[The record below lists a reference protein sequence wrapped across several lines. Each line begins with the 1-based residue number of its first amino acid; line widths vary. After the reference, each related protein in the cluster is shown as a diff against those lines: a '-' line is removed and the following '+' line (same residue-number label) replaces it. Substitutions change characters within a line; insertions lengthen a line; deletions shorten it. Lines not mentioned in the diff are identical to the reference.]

1 MGARLPDN
9 IPPWAAE
16 IVVGHIPECDVAG
29 LRRCADAWAAA
40 ESLTELA
47 DELEAAV
54 EKRLRATAM
63 EGDTAAAVAQQVKA
77 IAADMRAVGKGCAAL
92 SRSSHQAAT
101 TLELQQYLAVGIA
114 IAVTAQVTASLA
126 LFATGGS
133 VMIAA
138 QRIAARETVVLGWRN
153 MMAVLAQQLAR
164 GIVRFPRSAMV
175 VGATALGMGT
185 GGAVNW
191 GAQRKQIADGH
202 RTGVDWGQVG
212 VAVAAGGAGGAVG
225 APVGRATALAIIRQ
239 ISAQA
244 PRHTRIGAQ
253 VAATVAAGA
262 TGGLA
267 GAAAGT
273 VVAALAGG
281 QDLRRQDLLNALIP
295 GLGSGVV
302 TALGSSLHAIR
313 ATAAGTA
320 VSDSVAG
327 RHTRFDFPSSPPA
340 ERPFADGSTPHSVD
354 PTADHMSKGL
364 STQRRSEGERIAE
377 RLAGRIDLDPDSY
390 RGPAREFAAYLRER
404 YGDTSG
410 SHGTAGSVA
419 HEAGT
424 RLYGSAS
431 DTSAMPGK
439 AGAVF
444 PSHSPETAAPAS
456 GHPDRSAAVA
466 AESGHPAQT
475 TTVTAAPD
483 TPRAQSSTASDPAR
497 TESTAD
503 GTPIAPTTAPDGP
516 TVPEFS
522 RTPEQTN
529 PQFDDNG
536 STPGGFTDT
545 QLGSITPFDS
555 GDPSPATRYGA
566 AAHDTT
572 DWFRPG
578 QMNCVPEAVADT
590 AAATGTRVDTG
601 ALPTD
606 AGTRGVMMDDYLIAL
621 RADTRPGGWP
631 SFQALFDDVA
641 QNRSHVAA
649 AAQFA
654 YGAHAFTVKSTQPGH
669 FVIHEKSPI
678 LARNPGDPAVAVI
691 RDTYSD
697 GRVVE
702 QNVDAVG
709 NEVGALRQYDV
720 PDAIDRWTEK
730 FGRVTIIAG
739 AEYFRVPGT
748 EDRWSAALPLGENE
762 LPGGPDGLRH
772 GLDVPSTHI
781 GSDAAVL
788 DHLAPAEVGLSPDV
802 VALRFAEIA
811 RGLDASDSAS
821 PSPRRGDTDSAD
833 APATTPLTDAAAT
846 GNATRVHSTPSP
858 DSGPVT
864 PVSAVA
870 ESDLG
875 TAANDRSTPALAAF
889 APGHEVTGDIAAPT
903 RVRPIEPSGPVA
915 DGVAYPLVERSASS
929 GAVEPESV
937 TPRDTARDTEA
948 DPNGGARQSGRFSPW
963 MTADSAAEESSPPTT
978 PTATRPLTA
987 AAEPEELRPQV
998 PGPLIPTPQPALIPD
1013 PTRHSITYPM
1023 EHATEFE
1030 QPAPPAFP
1038 NPSFPDS
1045 DDREETANQ
1054 EPVIPREISESGRD
1068 IRADRP
1074 RFQPHDPSAEAETEE
1089 RSPATEAPA
1098 TPWTAPPQRFP
1109 ATPPSHLPSAP
1120 PAGPAEAEVTR
1131 RHFPVRPDE
1140 NTPGAPTDPARR
1152 PGLNPHS
1159 LSYNSP
1165 ESDIPQHATRPGALP
1180 APPPG
1185 DPVTPARPAPSMQA
1199 SLDPSEPARPRGR
1212 RKPQR
1217 QELEPALHD
1226 STPPIVR
1233 QPGPEDVARPA
1244 QSRAPVPGWES
1255 PTLPDAPGSE
1265 SVLEWRAKLAR
1276 RADAE
1281 AVLAGLEKIWNY
1293 LRFDESTKF
1302 DPQTGYRAILVPSNP
1317 DSGTVA
1323 VLVNWLAEHPE
1334 HHDTP
1339 IIFSGWRPPGA
1350 KSPLPEALLFLQQ
1363 AQQLGL
1369 WHDPAISDRV
1379 ILDPDA
1385 TNSKQNAEFFQMA
1398 LSARFGVDARVPVV
1412 LVCSPQHSRRIMATV
1427 TMHAPVVG
1435 DLATVSLDVP
1445 FTTYLTDGLRPDPA
1459 DPTPIDDIVVPVLR
1473 ELRGIVERSRNGEIA
1488 AQHVPAAV
1496 LAEFHRAA
1504 AVFPQVFEREIKPLV
1519 EAALGK
1525 GTQAAEAITA
1535 IYESAQARVAEL
1547 AAPGRAADFA
1557 DLHTGTTHWASEFGA
1572 WAADRFAPWARPLA
1586 TATGLEWAFALSTL
1600 TEADRGAVGR
1610 LFLDQQYAHMP
1621 PADEVIAAAEPG
1633 IRQLARHIAIHVDKP
1648 ELVRRVAAIV
1658 GDPAVALRIAETA
1671 VERAGEGA
1679 TEPVADIARE
1689 LAIEHGRFARFRQ
1702 ALKAAMVQDFR
1713 LSSPLIDQATPG
1725 EWTEAL
1731 AALSQ
1736 RQRAYLDA
1744 RYREG
1749 MEPFD
1754 IRVQF
1759 DLGDEDLDALAGLH
1773 LSLTNA
1779 VASRSE
1785 PEDAP
1790 TAESAAIQVSIA
1802 GLGPEVEY
1810 APLGVDGKRMPEA
1823 VARALVDAADTA
1835 PVMMKGN
1842 SAVLRVLQDQA
1853 GRLWVARHVHDTVLD
1868 PLDSKPLSA
1877 RDVYEELA
1885 PLKTGAPDLYATV
1898 SNGTDE
1904 WEIFDFK
1911 HGVPVTEQREAAV
1924 AALDDLHRA
1933 LRPTAIGFRDAG
1945 ALLREMVAEKRRVLD
1960 ALRTELGPFFDAME
1974 VPENPFELVLEL
1986 SWTLGPVLAQR
1997 IHGDAHFGNTRIDAE
2012 GRIVFLD
2019 WEMARDGDPR
2029 YDKNRM
2035 AFLEGLESDGDY
2047 VYAYRLF
2054 LSIQRLVDDIV
2065 RLGRAAA
2072 AGLLTSEQIRFAGA
2086 QLEWALFSA
2095 GPAWRGQERT
2105 GIRSIVERL
2114 GVFDPPPAEWNG
2126 PAVPPVPTS
2135 PRQPAPAEA
2144 AESSRAGDD
2153 VADLIPRTVQATPR
2167 DGAATPPAVAFPTGH
2182 EIGFADLEEWA
2193 DRLSDRDL
2201 DHALTSLH
2209 SSALD
2214 LLGRFHTG
2222 EQVSAASLFSVARA
2236 LNAAVAE
2243 RSYRLSDDAPNLAT
2257 IDNADLAILGRKLA
2271 DDAVAAG
2278 QLYRA
2283 AATIVQMTA
2292 TTASGDI
2299 GRGRDFA
2306 GRFARMAYRVG
2317 YAADHVSRYE
2327 REQRSP
2333 DAAPARLELAPLRA
2347 ANNAINPEPRHD
2359 HAAAYVE
2366 HGDPVPS
2373 SYHTAEY
2380 AAEADCLLRSGLA
2393 EGFGSALLTAT
2404 GALPGQLDEYRHRTS
2419 ASDTAY
2425 ARAAADLLRTL
2436 YPLVQHH
2443 LRAGDTVR
2451 GLDHLEQIERVL
2463 SESRAHFPAVAALL
2477 DAETTV
2483 AEARTRLTDLAEF
2496 GPPLEH
2502 LERMAAEAARA
2513 FADNAPAA
2521 QAITAASGI
2530 LREPSALSPH
2540 PPSHENA
2547 ASAST
2552 RHIDMLT
2559 REING
2564 ILGADRVN
2572 GAGRDTPDLVAQ
2584 VFELAGAH
2592 DRATLLSTATR
2603 LATEH
2608 RSFRHFRQALL
2619 VSLTNHAGA
2628 APAAS
2633 EVQALETSSREQLET
2648 ALATLSGIERDYL
2661 TVRFA
2666 QGRSRPKTMA
2676 LLRAEH
2682 GTGPLGR
2689 PRTLERAAVRRL
2701 AARLAQSVGEG
2712 GRAADD
2718 MRLPPAPAVRGQ
2730 EPPAEYR
2737 PLGGPPGARGM
2748 PTDVA
2753 TLLLQQGLSRLAPGE
2768 RRDVVVGGG
2777 QFVLHFPDQ
2786 SADISESEVY
2796 RHDTARGVQTRHAY
2810 EVFENVTLPDGS
2822 QAGRVLLLEN
2832 VEGATPLAELADKPI
2847 LAAAKLLQDTHFRTR
2862 FGERDRP
2869 AFISRLI
2876 AEENAKIA
2884 AQAAESADALAELG
2898 VPAEPFAPIQR
2909 WAEALATSGRWWSR
2923 RVSFALL
2930 HFGDYNDLLQL
2941 PDGRLVIGNPAHAR
2955 PGDELLDFVRL
2966 YYHAPLGREAEL
2978 LKAMVSVDPDAFDQY
2993 LKFVRT
2999 ELILRGVREL
3009 SVAAAFGMLTSAQ
3022 IAFARTELMPALRT
3036 SRLDWG
3042 QSPELRAEHLFKALG
3057 VWTPPG
3063 ARQTERPHAETAS
3076 ATAPVS
3082 GDTAQPAEP
3091 ALPDLAT
3098 ATTRDL
3104 LTWAESLSLPRAR
3117 QLLTESLS
3125 DTVAA
3130 TTAYHGARQQAREL
3144 ADSARVLNA
3153 VIAGLFR
3160 KLTDSG
3166 HPIVESR
3173 FTTDLLDD
3181 GALAALV
3188 SALAPWAP
3196 VAHDMHDGVRAVLDA
3211 IRALGHQSALPGA
3224 LSEMA
3229 TPYEEVAAALS
3240 KVTLA
3245 ACRSQRIHS
3254 GRITYPSAIDRG
3266 FLTEKIERAMTVTA
3280 HALQEPSLAKVAD
3293 RFLVSRN
3300 RSHPA
3305 AGPGTSP
3312 GPEVSFHDAF
3322 DLPYRSGT
3330 PWSRSGRNA
3339 RRTALQ
3345 EAIWY
3350 AYDERLSP
3358 DARAGENP
3366 RSQAAAVDVPPSSG
3380 TVPATSVDKPAT
3392 LPPTPDT
3399 TPAPLAATYE
3409 NASVPDALEHP
3420 DAIAGH
3426 KADEPAG
3433 PPRPTGVIPELGADV
3448 DALVTQSPTL
3458 TTHITELRAAGWTFD
3473 YGPTGEGSYADR
3485 DLQRIVID
3493 SRHRDNPYQ
3502 TTWTLSEEASIA
3514 TSPHPALET
3523 GPQGRP
3529 AETWLEA
3536 VAVER
3541 QRAEAEAQLFAYRI
3555 DDEIHHGHPTITPF
3569 TAAGPHHYTI
3579 DKNIYNQL
3587 TAGYIT
3593 RDDALNELANA
3604 NYHHARRRETTHTFT
3619 TYWHTRF
3626 TRHHPPAIPT
3636 STHYRRINEEM
3647 ILAHQAITGASTFD
3661 YYFAP
3666 HDPTSVAA
3674 RSPLPGG
3681 ELFPRDPAELAIVYA
3696 NDPDLE
3702 PDAWANPD
3710 PLRHPQVPSSEPT
3723 ATPGRSAT
3731 PAPQDPTADPVP
3743 TAESTQTSTGPEPT
3757 AVPTENVSE
3766 SAEPIRSAPE
3776 TEPAT
3781 TDEPE
3786 QAATALVPGETETR
3800 PAEPEE
3806 VSPLELLRK
3815 NEAFKS
3821 AFGKDLA
3828 ASGADALEAAGFVTA
3843 AQLLTD
3849 DPELVAGM
3857 WAAIN
3862 AAGWLAIPL
3871 GGYAADKYG
3880 PNTLPHKIRNYRR
3893 WGMTATLAPLTAA
3906 ALADRLSPE
3915 VIAAAV
3921 GTGLAAEAAATE
3933 FYRAALAKVQEV
3945 HSVAPHERSA
3955 ARRLSEIARYLSSL
3969 AVRPL
3974 GPVVALNPVLFHS
3987 LISLSYAGQIK
3998 SPVDSPESTVE
4009 QPENTSTLR
4018 DMVGDY
4024 RDGARYLWP
4033 DKGLRNAV
4041 AAESAAAACWTAL
4054 AGMYPY
4060 ALLSTGTSLSEVAV
4074 GVGAILT
4081 AGAAGGFLA
4090 AALPTKS
4097 SVTAEWRDKPW
4108 IALRV
4113 QARKIVD
4120 TPVQDLFPW
4129 ILAGWTGSAAATA
4142 GSTQLARFIDEPGPF
4157 DAIGMAV
4164 ANFFTS
4170 VGGVFLNQS
4179 IMDRFNEVVPEEAH
4193 GRAKSAKKLIN
4204 RAGAAV
4210 GGPSGVW
4217 LVDAAG
4223 PQATSSVIAGTV
4235 ATLAA
4240 ISLVQHR
4247 ITREPRENTRL
4258 QNVIDRW
4265 RALQNTPST
4274 PPTPQ
4279 LTISPVPIGTG
4290 TTLDI
4295 TRSIFTPTDN
4305 IQTFQIIGDALA
4317 DLPRT
4322 PRIEHAVITTDDH
4335 PTSGLAQTSLDGVA
4349 QLKYPRASDPWPAQ
4363 PGRVQAAAIIPEL
4376 GPEVADLVAKSPT
4389 LLTRLT
4395 ELHTTGW
4402 TFTYG
4407 PAGEGSYAD
4416 RDNHTVIIDSTHQNT
4431 GNPEQITWHLARQTS
4446 IAISPSPAR
4455 DTGPQ
4460 HGPVEKWFE
4469 AVITE
4474 HMRTEAEAE
4483 LFAYE
4488 SLHEI
4493 EHPRHPHTGH
4503 TWQWT
4508 PGDRWHTINKEIHDR
4523 LARGDI
4529 DRDEALNHIAASAP
4543 HRRYRLQSTHSFPD
4557 YWKTRYT
4564 NRHPEADPSEAQFL
4578 QITETLLADHI
4589 VAISGTYVTELVLEP
4604 SSQRLII
4611 ENGVGELFPPD
4622 TRPLE
4627 EQRVVYAYHRGRSAQ
4642 AHDPSPTR
4650 PQESNPSTPT
4660 TTPPPAT
4667 DHAPPSPGGSHPDTT
4682 GPGQDRTSFAP
4693 GPTNPLA
4700 PQPHRVIGKHPAHE
4714 RLQQG
4719 LAYHHDQNENDP
4731 RFQNENDPRFW
4742 ERPKPRTET
4751 PSRAEAEGD
4760 ETPDPAEISTTAEPS
4775 APAPTESVTDGAEQ
4789 AVPAPH
4795 LEPSDD
4801 APAAPGED
4809 SSTLNSIRQ
4818 EFGPDV
4824 ADLVAKSPTL
4834 LTRLAELRS
4843 AEWAF
4848 AYGPAGKGSYADR
4861 DNRTLNID
4869 SRHQETGDLEQ
4880 TVWDLAEQA
4889 SIAASPS
4896 PALDTGPGHRP
4907 VQEWHEAVAAEY
4919 LRADTEGKLFAF
4931 GVQEEIE
4938 HAQGSPWNL
4947 TERFTH
4953 GDHRHRLNKAIYDR
4967 FTQGRIDLDDA
4978 LNEIAAN
4985 YSDHPQLSTGT
4996 FPDYWE
5002 TRYTSRFSE
5011 AAPTEEQF
5019 RKIMQTLTVDQS
5031 LSNEDFPYFMDNDP
5045 RDLAND
5051 TKLFPPPP
5059 GARPLARQDVVYAFD
5074 PDLPDDAHAKK
5085 QKKPAPDPSSAAPD
5099 GDNHNHEDDGHSK
5112 DAEPAREEE
5121 AAPAPGTNQVPSHR
5135 DIVSTGELLKEN
5147 PDYRKLVVSNGFTEF
5162 GNNLQLFVLPLL
5174 AADATGSYETMGWVM
5189 ATASLSKVIF
5199 EIPAGYLTDIL
5210 GSDLRRKLMVG
5221 MQFVGGLGAGGAAC
5235 VVIFDVPNPGLWLTT
5250 AAAVDA
5256 TAATFYKRLL
5266 GGTVLTLVT
5275 DPAHRAR
5282 ANSLTA
5288 VQNYVAG
5295 IGARALGP
5303 FVWGLDKL
5311 AVFVV
5316 NGATFAW
5323 NAAMIHRIRDRLPVF
5338 PRQEHK
5344 IKDIGR
5350 ELGAG
5355 WQALWQVAFLR
5366 RYTAVIT
5373 LTNLAAAAF
5382 NGRAIAV
5389 VNESTMPDWI
5399 DGLILTAGAIGGAAS
5414 APLAKL
5420 TAKIDVDKLF
5430 LGTLAG
5436 FAATAGVQAAT
5447 ANPFVIA
5454 TGNFFFSALAVSMN
5468 ASLSSYQQQNVHKD
5482 LINRVISID
5491 QAVTGVGTAAGGAIA
5506 GQLLAAQGVEVSG
5519 WMPAAVV
5526 GAAAAGVGLHYVIN
5540 RWRAIRRTG
5549 HGQLYS
5555 PPTLAPT
5562 ISPTP
5567 IGAAAGNIPFGT
5579 LTAGSASARTF
5590 RVIGKS
5596 VVFPGTRARIGRVF
5610 AESALPTGSALAAPA
5625 TRSASSITETTLDG
5639 VSHWKYPQRSDPWP
5653 TGNRRDPAP
5662 ARVPELGADVDA
5674 LVAQSPTLT
5683 AAITQLRAAG
5693 WTFHYG
5699 PTGEG
5704 SYAYRDKRRIIIDSR
5719 HRDNPH
5725 QVTWTL
5731 SEETAIATAPHPA
5744 LDAGPQGQPFEK
5756 WLEAVAVER
5765 QQAEAEAQL
5774 FAKTVRHEVQWPPAT
5789 APIIAAGPRNYLIH
5803 KRIYDEPPIGGSD
5816 RDNDDARLE
5825 LLRLFA
5831 ADNYNNARIEDTP
5844 HAFDT
5849 YWRTRYTGNH
5859 PIPDATD
5866 YARTVYS
5873 VITDH
5878 HALADAFPTFQTAPS
5893 AKDSLHS
5900 NVLPGNALFPRLT
5913 ADDV

>member
-164 GIVRFPRSAMV
+164 SIVRFPRSAMV

-327 RHTRFDFPSSPPA
+327 RHTRFDFPPSPPA

-466 AESGHPAQT
+466 PESGHPTQT

-621 RADTRPGGWP
+621 RADARPGGWP

-709 NEVGALRQYDV
+709 SEVGALRQYDV

-788 DHLAPAEVGLSPDV
+788 DRLAPAEVGLSPDV

-833 APATTPLTDAAAT
+833 APASTPLTDAAAT

-858 DSGPVT
+858 DSGPAT

-948 DPNGGARQSGRFSPW
+948 DPNGGARQSGRSSPW

-1045 DDREETANQ
+1045 DDREETANR

-1185 DPVTPARPAPSMQA
+1185 DPVTPARPVPSMQA
-1199 SLDPSEPARPRGR
+1199 SLGPSEPARPRGR

-1244 QSRAPVPGWES
+1244 QSRAPGPGWES

-1610 LFLDQQYAHMP
+1610 LFLDQQYAHMS

-1658 GDPAVALRIAETA
+1658 GDPAVADRIVETA

-1731 AALSQ
+1731 AGLSQ

-1945 ALLREMVAEKRRVLD
+1945 ALLREMVAEKRRVLA

-2380 AAEADCLLRSGLA
+2380 AAEADRLLRSGLA

-2463 SESRAHFPAVAALL
+2463 SESRAHFPAVTALL

-3104 LTWAESLSLPRAR
+3104 LTWAESLSFPRAR

-3266 FLTEKIERAMTVTA
+3266 FLTEKIERAMTVTV

-3420 DAIAGH
+3420 GAIAGH
-3426 KADEPAG
+3426 IADEPAG

-3493 SRHRDNPYQ
+3493 SRHRDNPHQ

-3529 AETWLEA
+3529 AEKWIEA

-3555 DDEIHHGHPTITPF
+3555 DDEIHHGHPATTPF
-3569 TAAGPHHYTI
+3569 TAAGPYHYTI

-3696 NDPDLE
+3696 
-3702 PDAWANPD
+3702 
-3710 PLRHPQVPSSEPT
+3710 
-3723 ATPGRSAT
+3723 
-3731 PAPQDPTADPVP
+3731 
-3743 TAESTQTSTGPEPT
+3743 
-3757 AVPTENVSE
+3757 
-3766 SAEPIRSAPE
+3766 
-3776 TEPAT
+3776 
-3781 TDEPE
+3781 
-3786 QAATALVPGETETR
+3786 
-3800 PAEPEE
+3800 
-3806 VSPLELLRK
+3806 
-3815 NEAFKS
+3815 
-3821 AFGKDLA
+3821 
-3828 ASGADALEAAGFVTA
+3828 
-3843 AQLLTD
+3843 
-3849 DPELVAGM
+3849 
-3857 WAAIN
+3857 
-3862 AAGWLAIPL
+3862 
-3871 GGYAADKYG
+3871 
-3880 PNTLPHKIRNYRR
+3880 
-3893 WGMTATLAPLTAA
+3893 
-3906 ALADRLSPE
+3906 
-3915 VIAAAV
+3915 
-3921 GTGLAAEAAATE
+3921 
-3933 FYRAALAKVQEV
+3933 
-3945 HSVAPHERSA
+3945 
-3955 ARRLSEIARYLSSL
+3955 
-3969 AVRPL
+3969 
-3974 GPVVALNPVLFHS
+3974 
-3987 LISLSYAGQIK
+3987 
-3998 SPVDSPESTVE
+3998 
-4009 QPENTSTLR
+4009 
-4018 DMVGDY
+4018 
-4024 RDGARYLWP
+4024 
-4033 DKGLRNAV
+4033 
-4041 AAESAAAACWTAL
+4041 
-4054 AGMYPY
+4054 
-4060 ALLSTGTSLSEVAV
+4060 
-4074 GVGAILT
+4074 
-4081 AGAAGGFLA
+4081 
-4090 AALPTKS
+4090 
-4097 SVTAEWRDKPW
+4097 
-4108 IALRV
+4108 
-4113 QARKIVD
+4113 
-4120 TPVQDLFPW
+4120 
-4129 ILAGWTGSAAATA
+4129 
-4142 GSTQLARFIDEPGPF
+4142 
-4157 DAIGMAV
+4157 
-4164 ANFFTS
+4164 
-4170 VGGVFLNQS
+4170 
-4179 IMDRFNEVVPEEAH
+4179 
-4193 GRAKSAKKLIN
+4193 
-4204 RAGAAV
+4204 
-4210 GGPSGVW
+4210 
-4217 LVDAAG
+4217 
-4223 PQATSSVIAGTV
+4223 
-4235 ATLAA
+4235 
-4240 ISLVQHR
+4240 
-4247 ITREPRENTRL
+4247 
-4258 QNVIDRW
+4258 
-4265 RALQNTPST
+4265 
-4274 PPTPQ
+4274 
-4279 LTISPVPIGTG
+4279 
-4290 TTLDI
+4290 
-4295 TRSIFTPTDN
+4295 
-4305 IQTFQIIGDALA
+4305 
-4317 DLPRT
+4317 
-4322 PRIEHAVITTDDH
+4322 
-4335 PTSGLAQTSLDGVA
+4335 
-4349 QLKYPRASDPWPAQ
+4349 
-4363 PGRVQAAAIIPEL
+4363 
-4376 GPEVADLVAKSPT
+4376 
-4389 LLTRLT
+4389 
-4395 ELHTTGW
+4395 
-4402 TFTYG
+4402 
-4407 PAGEGSYAD
+4407 
-4416 RDNHTVIIDSTHQNT
+4416 
-4431 GNPEQITWHLARQTS
+4431 
-4446 IAISPSPAR
+4446 
-4455 DTGPQ
+4455 
-4460 HGPVEKWFE
+4460 
-4469 AVITE
+4469 
-4474 HMRTEAEAE
+4474 
-4483 LFAYE
+4483 
-4488 SLHEI
+4488 
-4493 EHPRHPHTGH
+4493 
-4503 TWQWT
+4503 
-4508 PGDRWHTINKEIHDR
+4508 
-4523 LARGDI
+4523 
-4529 DRDEALNHIAASAP
+4529 
-4543 HRRYRLQSTHSFPD
+4543 
-4557 YWKTRYT
+4557 
-4564 NRHPEADPSEAQFL
+4564 
-4578 QITETLLADHI
+4578 
-4589 VAISGTYVTELVLEP
+4589 
-4604 SSQRLII
+4604 
-4611 ENGVGELFPPD
+4611 
-4622 TRPLE
+4622 
-4627 EQRVVYAYHRGRSAQ
+4627 YHRGRSAQ

-4682 GPGQDRTSFAP
+4682 GPGQDRTSFDP

-4719 LAYHHDQNENDP
+4719 LAYHHDQNK
-4731 RFQNENDPRFW
+4731 NDPRFW
-4742 ERPKPRTET
+4742 DRPKPHTDT

-4809 SSTLNSIRQ
+4809 SSTLSSIRQ

-4834 LTRLAELRS
+4834 LTRLVELRS

-4985 YSDHPQLSTGT
+4985 YSDHPQQSTGT
-4996 FPDYWE
+4996 FHDYWE

-5045 RDLAND
+5045 RDHAND
-5051 TKLFPPPP
+5051 TKLFPHPP
-5059 GARPLARQDVVYAFD
+5059 GARPLAQQDVVYAFD

-5085 QKKPAPDPSSAAPD
+5085 HKKPAPAPSSASPD
-5099 GDNHNHEDDGHSK
+5099 GNIHSREEPAASRDAEAAREK
-5112 DAEPAREEE
+5112 DPAPAAEPAE
-5121 AAPAPGTNQVPSHR
+5121 TKQVPAEP
-5135 DIVSTGELLKEN
+5135 DMVSTGELFKSN
-5147 PDYRKLVVSNGFTEF
+5147 KDYRSIYVSNVLTEF
-5162 GNNLQLFVLPLL
+5162 GNSLQLSAVPLL
-5174 AADATGSYETMGWVM
+5174 TVQLTGSYETAGLITA
-5189 ATASLSKVIF
+5189 ATFVPKVFF
-5199 EIPAGYLTDIL
+5199 EIPAGYLADLTD
-5210 GSDLRRKLMVG
+5210 RWKLMIGSQAV
-5221 MQFVGGLGAGGAAC
+5221 GAAG
-5235 VVIFDVPNPGLWLTT
+5235 VAVAGTAVALDVPNLGVVLAVTT
-5250 AAAVDA
+5250 FVDGVA
-5256 TAATFYKRLL
+5256 TVIYLRAL
-5266 GGTVLTLVT
+5266 GGTVKDLVT
-5275 DPAHRAR
+5275 DTAQRLR
-5282 ANSLTA
+5282 ANRLSA
-5288 VQNYVAG
+5288 VQGYVGG
-5295 IGARALGP
+5295 IGGRALGP
-5303 FVWGLDKL
+5303 VLLSLDKL
-5311 AVFVV
+5311 APFVV
-5316 NGATFAW
+5316 NGASFVW
-5323 NAAMIHRIRDRLPVF
+5323 NAGALYRMRGRLPTY
-5338 PRQEHK
+5338 PRREHRVR
-5344 IKDIGR
+5344 DIGR
-5350 ELGAG
+5350 ELGAAG
-5355 WQALWQVAFLR
+5355 NALWQDPFLR
-5366 RYTAVIT
+5366 RYTGTIT
-5373 LTNLAAAAF
+5373 LTNLATAALNLRAVAVVEEAALPGWIAGPVLAAGAAGAVAAGILPRSLEKVDINAFFATTIGAFAAA
-5382 NGRAIAV
+5382 
-5389 VNESTMPDWI
+5389 
-5399 DGLILTAGAIGGAAS
+5399 
-5414 APLAKL
+5414 
-5420 TAKIDVDKLF
+5420 
-5430 LGTLAG
+5430 
-5436 FAATAGVQAAT
+5436 AGVQAASS
-5447 ANPFVIA
+5447 NPFMVGA
-5454 TGNFFFSALAVSMN
+5454 GAFGFTMAAVAMNSRLTGHQMKLEPDGLF
-5468 ASLSSYQQQNVHKD
+5468 
-5482 LINRVISID
+5482 NRVVSID
-5491 QAVTGVGTAAGGAIA
+5491 KAVTGAGSAAGAWIA
-5506 GQLLAAQGVEVSG
+5506 GGLLSANGIEMAG

-5526 GAAAAGVGLHYVIN
+5526 GAAAACTGVHYVIN
-5540 RWRAIRRTG
+5540 RWREIRRSG
-5549 HGQLYS
+5549 RGRLYS
-5555 PPTLAPT
+5555 PPTPTPT
-5562 ISPTP
+5562 ISQTLIGGATGSTP
-5567 IGAAAGNIPFGT
+5567 PGTGAA
-5579 LTAGSASARTF
+5579 GSSPIRTF
-5590 RVIGKS
+5590 RVVDNS
-5596 VVFPGTRARIGRVF
+5596 ASFPGMRARIRGIL
-5610 AESALPTGSALAAPA
+5610 ADSALPTGSALTTPA
-5625 TRSASSITETTLDG
+5625 DRTASGITETSLDR
-5639 VSHWKYPQRSDPWP
+5639 VSQWKYPQRSDP
-5653 TGNRRDPAP
+5653 
-5662 ARVPELGADVDA
+5662 
-5674 LVAQSPTLT
+5674 
-5683 AAITQLRAAG
+5683 
-5693 WTFHYG
+5693 
-5699 PTGEG
+5699 
-5704 SYAYRDKRRIIIDSR
+5704 
-5719 HRDNPH
+5719 
-5725 QVTWTL
+5725 
-5731 SEETAIATAPHPA
+5731 
-5744 LDAGPQGQPFEK
+5744 
-5756 WLEAVAVER
+5756 
-5765 QQAEAEAQL
+5765 
-5774 FAKTVRHEVQWPPAT
+5774 
-5789 APIIAAGPRNYLIH
+5789 
-5803 KRIYDEPPIGGSD
+5803 
-5816 RDNDDARLE
+5816 
-5825 LLRLFA
+5825 
-5831 ADNYNNARIEDTP
+5831 
-5844 HAFDT
+5844 
-5849 YWRTRYTGNH
+5849 
-5859 PIPDATD
+5859 
-5866 YARTVYS
+5866 
-5873 VITDH
+5873 
-5878 HALADAFPTFQTAPS
+5878 
-5893 AKDSLHS
+5893 
-5900 NVLPGNALFPRLT
+5900 
-5913 ADDV
+5913 